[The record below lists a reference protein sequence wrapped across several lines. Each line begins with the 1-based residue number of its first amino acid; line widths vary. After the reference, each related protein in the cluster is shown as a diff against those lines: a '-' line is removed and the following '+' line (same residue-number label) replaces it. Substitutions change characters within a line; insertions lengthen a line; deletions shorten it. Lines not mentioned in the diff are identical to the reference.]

1 MKERERKNPII
12 PTENEKEAVALAN
25 QFKEFV
31 SRLKSVTPNTSP
43 ASLNKI
49 IVPYNQLRL
58 YAFAMV
64 CQINGLA
71 NQQGL
76 TEITSYYF
84 LYFLQQVSRFNS
96 LFQECTIAD
105 LRDNPKTIINS
116 PWTGYPILKD
126 KDIKGINHPLLGQPA
141 NLKMGVVIR
150 SAKIFREAYEYN
162 DEGTR
167 FYYHEKTTPDNTPHQ
182 DRNHYSKVNFQIAAK
197 TQASNLRSFFKTD
210 TGQAHDNY
218 FKHGSKD
225 EHEREQRL
233 FRSAIKN
240 IHEAVA
246 LTPEQLEVLQ
256 NGKFYRYHSSIKF
269 RPNRN
274 WPLDPNQCNYQI
286 THIGHAAELLAIDS
300 RIPLHLVIDPIH
312 YQSGT
317 GGLIGLGG
325 KLLYDRKTDPAFG
338 THDYP
343 PINLVLISHN
353 HYDHLCLRSLTEAFG
368 QSNTLFIVPKG
379 DAELLHKKFG
389 MTNVIEMDWNDVVQ
403 ITLKDDIGIH
413 SSTYEIR
420 GFPANH
426 ASNRSTSDLFMSLY
440 MGYMVRETS
449 KRNVILFT
457 GDTAKLE
464 DLHYENLA
472 TYLQNNNLTIS
483 TACIAHGPDRPR
495 SLMECTHQS
504 SADALT
510 MHSKFNVINA
520 LQYANRIPRDLSWED
535 IAKSA
540 CYAIGYHQGCYRL
553 GLLSIHDV
561 DTTLLR
567 TLSVLTSFGD
577 LEIDKITKEQL
588 NSNLFYNFMD
598 NFEQEAL
605 QNTLTEYGK
614 LTVND
619 KKLTAQQ
626 VFTLITSHL
635 TIPQV
640 GARNDFGDHTKF
652 IGFEFDYSRL
662 ILNKNPSQNHFNKNI
677 GFNAAY
683 EYFAYHFN
691 LELIENDY
699 FNPLV
704 LTEHILNL
712 YLDRTRI
719 SVHKENK
726 SKPIKE
732 FLNMLPSI
740 DNEQLPLALGTLYL
754 SLFPKQDEGLRDEG
768 HTCTA
773 FLILAGLIY
782 NQGNF
787 RQQFKERC
795 VEVQASLSRANSAGE
810 RELFNQLIR

>member
-1 MKERERKNPII
+1 MKERERPNPII
-12 PTENEKEAVALAN
+12 PTEDEKRAVALAN
-25 QFKEFV
+25 QFKDFI
-31 SRLKSVTPNTSP
+31 SKIRSVTSKTSRS
-43 ASLNKI
+43 SLNKI
-49 IVPYNQLRL
+49 SDAYNKLREDAL
-58 YAFAMV
+58 TMIDK
-64 CQINGLA
+64 INNLA
-71 NQQGL
+71 YEQGL

-84 LYFLQQVSRFNS
+84 LYLLQQVSRFNS
-96 LFQECTIAD
+96 LFQECTIVAD
-105 LRDNPKTIINS
+105 SRDNPKTRITS
-116 PWTGYPILKD
+116 HWAGYKTLKD
-126 KDIKGINHPLLGQPA
+126 KGIEGINHTLLDQPA
-141 NLKMGVVIR
+141 NLRMEVAIR

-162 DEGTR
+162 DDGKR
-167 FYYHEKTTPDNTPHQ
+167 FYYHEKTTPHNTAHQ
-182 DRNHYSKVNFQIAAK
+182 DRIHYKNVNPQIAAK
-197 TQASNLRSFFKTD
+197 TQASNLRGFFKTN

-218 FKHGSKD
+218 FKHGSRD

-240 IHEAVA
+240 IHGAVA

-256 NGKFYRYHSSIKF
+256 IGKFYRYHSPTKF
-269 RPNRN
+269 RPKRD
-274 WPLDPNQCNYQI
+274 LSLGPNQCNYQI

-300 RIPLHLVIDPIH
+300 QIPLHLVIDPIH

-343 PINLVLISHN
+343 SINLVLISHN
-353 HYDHLCLRSLTEAFG
+353 HYDHLCERSLTEAFG
-368 QSNTLFIVPKG
+368 QSNTLFIVPRG

-403 ITLKDDIGIH
+403 ITLQDGDRN

-426 ASNRSTSDLFMSLY
+426 ASNRSMSDYFKSLY
-440 MGYMVRETS
+440 MGYMVKDS
-449 KRNVILFT
+449 SNNKVILFT
-457 GDTAKLE
+457 GDTGKLE
-464 DLHYENLA
+464 EQHYIDLA
-472 TYLQNNNLTIS
+472 AYLRTNDLTIS

-520 LQYANRIPRDLSWED
+520 LQYANRISRNLSWED
-535 IAKSA
+535 ICQSA
-540 CYAIGYHQGCYRL
+540 CHAIGYHQGCYRL
-553 GLLSIHDV
+553 GLLNIHDV

-577 LEIDKITKEQL
+577 VKIDKITKEQL

-605 QNTLTEYGK
+605 QNTLTEYRK

-635 TIPQV
+635 TIPLV
-640 GARNDFGDHTKF
+640 GARNDFGDHTKLV
-652 IGFEFDYSRL
+652 GFEFDYSRL
-662 ILNKNPSQNHFNKNI
+662 ILNRNPSQNQFNKNI

-691 LELIENDY
+691 LELIENNY

-704 LTEHILNL
+704 LTQHILNL

-732 FLNMLPSI
+732 FLNTLPYI
-740 DNEQLPLALGTLYL
+740 DSEQLPLALGKLYL

-782 NQGNF
+782 DQGNF

-795 VEVQASLSRANSAGE
+795 VEVQNSIPISE
-810 RELFNQLIR
+810 REASEESVATRP